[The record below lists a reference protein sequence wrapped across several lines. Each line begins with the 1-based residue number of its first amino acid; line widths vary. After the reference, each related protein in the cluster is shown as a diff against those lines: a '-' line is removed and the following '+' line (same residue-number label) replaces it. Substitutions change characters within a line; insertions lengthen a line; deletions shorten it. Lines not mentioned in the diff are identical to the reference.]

1 MAVDED
7 TRRHWNSERLIIDRL
22 VDAVEAGNTD
32 AKQALGQR
40 LLDGIDDDNW
50 NAGKFIEAGPF
61 LPLTCLDLGL
71 IRFGGH
77 LPKGGYDV
85 PNAQTQHDPAAPA
98 AVL

>member
-1 MAVDED
+1 MFRPDDHE
-7 TRRHWNSERLIIDRL
+7 L
-22 VDAVEAGNTD
+22 VWAAIGPEAGFVPFRTGTTS
-32 AKQALGQR
+32 AHYGQYVSKR
-40 LLDGIDDDNW
+40 T
-50 NAGKFIEAGPF
+50 NA
-61 LPLTCLDLGL
+61 TLGL